1 MKRVVLAVSSL
12 TMSVIAIIAIVGLL
26 QAAGTACAQTPPPDA
41 NTRAL
46 QSVNNELMQAWT
58 GTRAALMSS
67 QDQTA
72 QALTEVAR
80 LKEQLSKAETEK
92 FKPLPT
98 PPPEHAP

>member
-12 TMSVIAIIAIVGLL
+12 AMSVIAIIAIIGLL
-26 QAAGTACAQTPPPDA
+26 QAAETACAQTPQSDA

-98 PPPEHAP
+98 PPPEHVP

>member
-1 MKRVVLAVSSL
+1 MKRVVLAVTSL
-12 TMSVIAIIAIVGLL
+12 AMSVIAIIAIAGLVHT
-26 QAAGTACAQTPPPDA
+26 AGTACAQTPQPDA